1 MNVVYDS
8 EGIFYEL
15 QLNTPKY
22 QVSGDRPAMIAK
34 QLMMSPQIE
43 AIGGL
48 YPHCQGVHPKANQ
61 GWRFGVRRTKKIAPS
76 LHPCGRI
83 SELEPRSISV
93 A

>member
-48 YPHCQGVHPKANQ
+48 YPHV
-61 GWRFGVRRTKKIAPS
+61 TKTRAWME
-76 LHPCGRI
+76 
-83 SELEPRSISV
+83 ELDCLVCAALP
-93 A
+93 AF